1 MIAGVDEAGRG
12 PLAGPVVAAAV
23 VLHEGQVLPGVTDS
37 KKLSATK
44 RAALF
49 DVICAEATAWC
60 IASAS
65 VAEID
70 QLNILHATMLAMS
83 RAVTGLDL
91 QPPQL
96 QRIRIDGNRCPDL
109 PAGHLAITEA
119 VVGGD
124 ALCPA
129 IGAASILAKVT
140 RDRAMQD
147 MDARYPG
154 YGFAAH
160 KGYPTKV
167 HVNALHE
174 LGVTPEHRMSYRP
187 VREAAARFQSQAR
200 AGAES

>member
-23 VLHEGQVLPGVTDS
+23 VLRAGQHLPVVTDS
-37 KKLSATK
+37 KKLTPA
-44 RAALF
+44 RREALF
-49 DVICAEATAWC
+49 GLICDEATAWC

-70 QLNILHATMLAMS
+70 ELNILHATMLAMR
-83 RAVTGLDL
+83 RALTGLNIA
-91 QPPQL
+91 PPEL

-109 PAGHLAITEA
+109 PDAHAAIAETL
-119 VVGGD
+119 VRGD
-124 ALCPA
+124 ALCPT

-140 RDRAMQD
+140 RDRAMLEID
-147 MDARYPG
+147 ERYPG

-167 HVNALHE
+167 HVAALHE
-174 LGVTPEHRMSYRP
+174 LGVTPEHRMSFRP
-187 VREAAARFQSQAR
+187 VREAAVIGSAQV
-200 AGAES
+200 